1 MARSLNRA
9 EIIGNVGVE
18 PELRTTPQGNSVCT
32 LKIATSESYRDKNT
46 NDWKEDTEWHRVV
59 FWDNLAEQAAKNLNV
74 GSKIYVEGKIRT
86 RKYDDREGITRFI
99 TEIVA
104 SKLIILDPKT
114 QKSNYNDNTSQ
125 SDSLQ
130 NIKSTN
136 SSSLEDDFSNT
147 ETEDDDDI
155 PF

>member
-9 EIIGNVGVE
+9 EIIGNVGAE

-32 LKIATSESYRDKNT
+32 LKITTSESYKDKNT
-46 NDWKEDTEWHRVV
+46 NEWKEHTEWHRIV

-74 GSKIYVEGKIRT
+74 SSKIYVEGKIRT

-147 ETEDDDDI
+147 ETEDGDDI

>member
-32 LKIATSESYRDKNT
+32 LKIATSESYKDKNT
-46 NDWKEDTEWHRVV
+46 NEWKDDTEWHRVV

-114 QKSNYNDNTSQ
+114 QKSNYSDNTSQ
-125 SDSLQ
+125 LDSSQ
-130 NIKSTN
+130 NIKSTD

>member
-32 LKIATSESYRDKNT
+32 LKIATSESYKDKNT
-46 NDWKEDTEWHRVV
+46 NEWKDDTEWHRVV

-125 SDSLQ
+125 SDSSQ

-136 SSSLEDDFSNT
+136 SSYLEDDFSNT
-147 ETEDDDDI
+147 ETEEDDDI

>member
-9 EIIGNVGVE
+9 EIIGNVGAE

-32 LKIATSESYRDKNT
+32 LKIATSEAYKDKNT
-46 NDWKEDTEWHRVV
+46 NEWKEHTEWHRIV

-125 SDSLQ
+125 SDSSQ

>member
-32 LKIATSESYRDKNT
+32 LKIATSESYKDKNT
-46 NDWKEDTEWHRVV
+46 NEWKEDTEWHRIV

-114 QKSNYNDNTSQ
+114 QKSSYSDNTSQ
-125 SDSLQ
+125 SDSSQ
-130 NIKSTN
+130 NIKSTD
-136 SSSLEDDFSNT
+136 SSSLDDEFSNT

>member
-9 EIIGNVGVE
+9 EIIGNVGGE

-32 LKIATSESYRDKNT
+32 LKIATSESYKDKNT
-46 NDWKEDTEWHRVV
+46 NEWKEDTEWHRVV

-74 GSKIYVEGKIRT
+74 GSKIYVEGKIKT
-86 RKYDDREGITRFI
+86 RKYEDKSGITRFI

-114 QKSNYNDNTSQ
+114 HKSNYIDNTPQ
-125 SDSLQ
+125 SDTSQ
-130 NIKSTN
+130 NLKLTD
-136 SSSLEDDFSNT
+136 SSSLDDDFSNS

>member
-125 SDSLQ
+125 SDSSQ

>member
-32 LKIATSESYRDKNT
+32 LKIATSESYKDKNT
-46 NDWKEDTEWHRVV
+46 NEWKDDTEWHRVV

-125 SDSLQ
+125 SDSSQ

>member
-9 EIIGNVGVE
+9 EIIGNVGGE

-32 LKIATSESYRDKNT
+32 LKIATSESYKDKNT
-46 NDWKEDTEWHRVV
+46 NEWKEDTEWHRVV
-59 FWDNLAEQAAKNLNV
+59 FWDNLAEHAAKNLNV
-74 GSKIYVEGKIRT
+74 GSKIYVEGKIKT
-86 RKYDDREGITRFI
+86 RKYEDKSGITRFI

-114 QKSNYNDNTSQ
+114 HKSNYIDNTPQ
-125 SDSLQ
+125 SDTSQ
-130 NIKSTN
+130 NIKLTD
-136 SSSLEDDFSNT
+136 SSSLDDDFSNS